1 MSSRFFLPQL
11 PAVVGQTDPFLSL
24 WIKISLRLK
33 NDWKRIFAAD
43 AVGLSILF
51 WREIIIRLKIIM
63 IRIQDEHK
71 SSKSNHS
78 GQGQFF
84 YHCNFRFVF
93 DRLQTLKILSNLEG
107 GSVDFLSP
115 FPKKLYHVLI
125 AYKVYLG
132 TSWGLDASYFLSCLN
147 FLMLK
152 GLVELQH
159 CQFCLKVTI
168 SCWEWYIKRRKDPFL
183 EPREA

>member
-1 MSSRFFLPQL
+1 MLQWSQKDLILRGSFSSLMSSRFFLPQL

-93 DRLQTLKILSNLEG
+93 DRLQTLKILSILG
-107 GSVDFLSP
+107 VLLIFCHL
-115 FPKKLYHVLI
+115 FPKNCTMYSLHTRSI
-125 AYKVYLG
+125 
-132 TSWGLDASYFLSCLN
+132 
-147 FLMLK
+147 
-152 GLVELQH
+152 
-159 CQFCLKVTI
+159 
-168 SCWEWYIKRRKDPFL
+168 
-183 EPREA
+183 